1 MFDRR
6 ALIDAIILVG
16 VIIVASPAYTQE
28 KSIVVASTTSMED
41 SGLFEY
47 LLPIFKQK
55 TGITVKVLAQGT
67 GQALDT
73 ARRGDADVVFVH
85 AKSAEEQFLAE
96 GEGVKRFPV
105 MYNDFV
111 LIGPKD
117 DPAGIKGMKDVAKAF
132 QIIREKQACFVS
144 RGDHSGTHVAELNL
158 WKAADADIEK
168 DRGPWYKSIGQ
179 GMGAT
184 LNSAIASNCYVLSD
198 RGTWM
203 HFKNKGDL
211 QILVDGDRRM
221 FNQYVVMLVN
231 PAKHPD
237 VKKELGQQFIDWL
250 ISPDGQKTIA
260 NYKIEGEQSFYVTNT
275 SPLLFDETVLIDLL
289 ALLLSVGTVSIIW
302 YVAKKIFPDEVKDF
316 QFFLSFIVAVI
327 PFVMIIY
334 FGLAVINYDAMAARS
349 GWPLVL
355 PLDSP
360 LSLPVV
366 GLAAFYVGQTMWL
379 WWDWRKLRK
388 PR

>member
-1 MFDRR
+1 MFSRR
-6 ALIDAIILVG
+6 VLIGFIALS
-16 VIIVASPAYTQE
+16 VIIVAPPAYTQE
-28 KSIVVASTTSMED
+28 KSIVVASTTSTED

-67 GQALDT
+67 GQALDA
-73 ARRGDADVVFVH
+73 ARRGDADVVFAH
-85 AKSAEEQFLAE
+85 DKSAEEQFLAE

-117 DPAGIKGMKDVAKAF
+117 DPAGIRGMKDVAKAF

-184 LNSAIASNCYVLSD
+184 LNFANVNNCYVLSD

-203 HFKNKGDL
+203 HFKNKSDL
-211 QILVDGDRRM
+211 QILVEGDNR
-221 FNQYVVMLVN
+221 L
-231 PAKHPD
+231 
-237 VKKELGQQFIDWL
+237 
-250 ISPDGQKTIA
+250 
-260 NYKIEGEQSFYVTNT
+260 
-275 SPLLFDETVLIDLL
+275 
-289 ALLLSVGTVSIIW
+289 
-302 YVAKKIFPDEVKDF
+302 
-316 QFFLSFIVAVI
+316 
-327 PFVMIIY
+327 
-334 FGLAVINYDAMAARS
+334 
-349 GWPLVL
+349 
-355 PLDSP
+355 
-360 LSLPVV
+360 
-366 GLAAFYVGQTMWL
+366 
-379 WWDWRKLRK
+379 
-388 PR
+388 